1 MRVERPPGP
10 GSGGGVTARY
20 HNPALAPASIGQRA
34 ARITLRWES
43 TGPSHSKEQECG
55 DSISQ
60 ASDSHDCFSL
70 DADDAGRMATEVGEV
85 AVAAVDT
92 PASTNTEIPPPSLA
106 STEAQE
112 GSAAVVDMPTSTE
125 MKEVPAPVTPEAVA
139 VAVEVAAVAVEV
151 PEVVAVTP
159 ASPPPGPPEAPPA
172 STKGK
177 PPLLAPFTTAA
188 SEAISVKKVVVIYNP
203 VSGGKRG
210 QKLMDNVVSPAFK
223 EAGVEVVVLATQ
235 HSGHGVGLAETADLN
250 GVDALCALGGDG
262 TLSEIING
270 FMRREPQPSCAIGFL
285 PGGTGNTF
293 MHDVMGKK
301 QRGEA
306 AVRAA
311 VAVIVGGLTRKV
323 DLSRLECFGPDGTTP
338 LTRYSINIVTAGF
351 GVVINAKAETR
362 RWMGPARYSF
372 THHLIALM
380 T

>member
-1 MRVERPPGP
+1 MQDSSTIPNLIPIRPC
-10 GSGGGVTARY
+10 VAM
-20 HNPALAPASIGQRA
+20 AS
-34 ARITLRWES
+34 
-43 TGPSHSKEQECG
+43 
-55 DSISQ
+55 
-60 ASDSHDCFSL
+60 
-70 DADDAGRMATEVGEV
+70 EVGEV
-85 AVAAVDT
+85 AVAVVDT
-92 PASTNTEIPPPSLA
+92 PASTEAPEYPPPPPA

-125 MKEVPAPVTPEAVA
+125 MKEVPAPVTPEAVEIPA
-139 VAVEVAAVAVEV
+139 VAVEI

-210 QKLMDNVVSPAFK
+210 QKLMDNVVNPAFK
-223 EAGVEVVVLATQ
+223 EAGVEVVALATQ
-235 HSGHGVGLAETADLN
+235 HSGHGVGLAETADLT

-262 TLSEIING
+262 TLSEVING

-372 THHLIALM
+372 THHLIALRS
-380 T
+380 